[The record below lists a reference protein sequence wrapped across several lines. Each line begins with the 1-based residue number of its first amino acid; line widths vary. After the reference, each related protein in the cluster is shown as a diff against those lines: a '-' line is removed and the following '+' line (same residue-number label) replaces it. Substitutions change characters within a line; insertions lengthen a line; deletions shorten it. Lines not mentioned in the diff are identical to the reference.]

1 MSTVVGFV
9 SVYGKGRMQIPS
21 EVRRELQISDGDKIV
36 WKRDLMGKFFIE
48 KAELKREGGR
58 YVRE

>member
-1 MSTVVGFV
+1 MGFV